1 MSQVAKALPTTGPAA
16 VTSNRTVAADGRAV
30 SGVAAPAF
38 APVEEVGALSAAA
51 GYGDSTVLSQG
62 FAQPYAPRGQAT
74 SAPPPEDAPFRTTS
88 QVFATLLETG
98 QIAGERRRDGERALP
113 RAVLDRAIGAYQ
125 ASARI
130 NGTVARLRGGSLS
143 RQF

>member
-1 MSQVAKALPTTGPAA
+1 MSQVAKVLPTSGPAA
-16 VTSNRTVAADGRAV
+16 ITSNRPVAVDGRGPGAV
-30 SGVAAPAF
+30 TAPAF
-38 APVEEVGALSAAA
+38 APVEEVSALSAAG

-62 FAQPYAPRGQAT
+62 FAPPYAPGGRPT

-98 QIAGERRRDGERALP
+98 QIAGERRRDGERSLP